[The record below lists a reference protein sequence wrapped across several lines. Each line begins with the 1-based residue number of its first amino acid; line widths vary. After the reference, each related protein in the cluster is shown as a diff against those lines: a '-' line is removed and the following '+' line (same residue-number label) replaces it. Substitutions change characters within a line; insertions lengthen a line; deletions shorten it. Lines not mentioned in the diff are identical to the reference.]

1 MLFTTQNPAAIAGL
15 CIGLGLFAIVV
26 RALANPLKKV
36 PGPWHSTFT
45 RLPLKLA
52 IIRGRRIY
60 YIDALHTKYGPYVR
74 VAPNEIA
81 VSDIEGFSQIH
92 RIGTDFMKSEW
103 YHKFTAQGDKY
114 SLLTMTNAKEHG
126 ARRRMFSR
134 PLSHNFLFEHWHG
147 TVKEMTTLAIRSMR
161 DEATSKGKTN
171 ALMWFTLMAS
181 DVVGSLMQGESF
193 GGLQLGG
200 ISELVDIVLER
211 VKIGTIAY
219 EIPIIRSIQH
229 LLEYI
234 RLPRAY
240 IPQIFHSHSD
250 IANVAKFSVESI
262 QNSDHTKNVFSNIA
276 VEAEKGEKLDIP
288 DMVNEAI
295 TFIIAG
301 TDTTAVTLTYLLWL
315 VLSRPELQAKLEN
328 ETGTLPVNFAESD
341 VEKLPLLNAVISET
355 LRLHTPAPGAL
366 PRIVPPGGAIMGSIP
381 IPAGT
386 IATTQAYTYHRNATL
401 FPEPYEF
408 LPSRWLND
416 EVSPEA
422 KKVFHPLGSGSRIC
436 VGMHLAYMEL
446 RLASAEFFRV
456 CKGACLA
463 ASVTDESM
471 EMENHF
477 LMAPRGHKLEIVLPK
492 K

>member
-1 MLFTTQNPAAIAGL
+1 M
-15 CIGLGLFAIVV
+15 
-26 RALANPLKKV
+26 
-36 PGPWHSTFT
+36 
-45 RLPLKLA
+45 
-52 IIRGRRIY
+52 
-60 YIDALHTKYGPYVR
+60 
-74 VAPNEIA
+74 
-81 VSDIEGFSQIH
+81 
-92 RIGTDFMKSEW
+92 
-103 YHKFTAQGDKY
+103 
-114 SLLTMTNAKEHG
+114 
-126 ARRRMFSR
+126 
-134 PLSHNFLFEHWHG
+134 
-147 TVKEMTTLAIRSMR
+147 
-161 DEATSKGKTN
+161 
-171 ALMWFTLMAS
+171 
-181 DVVGSLMQGESF
+181 
-193 GGLQLGG
+193 
-200 ISELVDIVLER
+200 VDIVLER

-328 ETGTLPVNFAESD
+328 ETATLPVNFAESD

-401 FPEPYEF
+401 FPEPYEY
-408 LPSRWLND
+408 
-416 EVSPEA
+416 
-422 KKVFHPLGSGSRIC
+422 VFPTL
-436 VGMHLAYMEL
+436 
-446 RLASAEFFRV
+446 FFRIRADDFPSDSSPPDGSTTKSPQKRRRSSILLAPALV
-456 CKGACLA
+456 SVWACISHTWSS
-463 ASVTDESM
+463 ASRVLSSSESAK
-471 EMENHF
+471 E
-477 LMAPRGHKLEIVLPK
+477 LVWRLR
-492 K
+492 